1 MISGEM
7 AHSNALSD
15 EVRLIGYGKDQ
26 ILENFE
32 KSIGLASEKRATI
45 SWRCLILEK
54 TLEAMHDFA
63 TTKDKKTLEVA
74 PAVFGVRIIHLCGSR
89 K

>member
-15 EVRLIGYGKDQ
+15 EVRLIGYSKDQ

-63 TTKDKKTLEVA
+63 TTKDKNTLEVA